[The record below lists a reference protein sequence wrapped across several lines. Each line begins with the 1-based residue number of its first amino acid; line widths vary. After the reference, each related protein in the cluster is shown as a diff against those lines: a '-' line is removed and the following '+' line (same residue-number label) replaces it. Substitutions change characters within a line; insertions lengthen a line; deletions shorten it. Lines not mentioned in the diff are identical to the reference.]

1 MTTAAHNLLNA
12 FDALAPAEKQ
22 SVAVEI
28 LRRAASVEELTD
40 EGFDELAAVIFQ
52 GYDAEEAN
60 GAKS

>member
-12 FDALAPAEKQ
+12 FDALPPAEKQ

-28 LRRAASVEELTD
+28 LRRAVSVDELKD
-40 EGFDELAAVIFQ
+40 EAFDEVAAEIFQ
-52 GYDAEEAN
+52 VYDAEEST